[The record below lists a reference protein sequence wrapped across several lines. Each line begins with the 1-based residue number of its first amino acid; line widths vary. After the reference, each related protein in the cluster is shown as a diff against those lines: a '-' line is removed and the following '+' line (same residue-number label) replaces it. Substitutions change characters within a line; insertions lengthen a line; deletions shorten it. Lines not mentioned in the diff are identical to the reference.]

1 MYNFIKSY
9 TKYLQVYIRGLCHL
23 YEVLLYVKKVARI
36 RNRSFRI
43 RFQVFVYV
51 KKCASTK
58 WCLYEVKSPTDEH
71 DLKTWGSRS
80 ENLPVVQNNMLSADR
95 STVLIKSDPQ
105 YYYMIACL

>member
-58 WCLYEVKSPTDEH
+58 WCLYEVKSLTDEAV
-71 DLKTWGSRS
+71 DSS
-80 ENLPVVQNNMLSADR
+80 ESEDESEDEDKLHGPCGDKVCGADPPPKPLR
-95 STVLIKSDPQ
+95 T
-105 YYYMIACL
+105 YRG